1 MAWPMKS
8 NTVYYA
14 WQSLNGA
21 TITSITTEFEASN
34 RTKRKNKAT
43 VKMIMNYK
51 TKPNNQSDD
60 QQTGVMRTWI

>member
-1 MAWPMKS
+1 MKS

-34 RTKRKNKAT
+34 RTKRQNKAT